1 MSSDSTWLVV
11 LVVAVIGI
19 ALGIAAVMV
28 SLALPLLSRNTA
40 DMRHHEQRVKTLNDH
55 VIQEIRDAFEDARD
69 ENRELRH
76 DVQEVLRE
84 LRDVRRSLRGR
95 GRAERSP
102 QSDDVERDLART
114 LSSVERVMDVLMRS
128 RPLTRR
134 SLSRRVDEIL
144 RELREVQERLGEP
157 AAAPGQTRGPA
168 GGTTPRE
175 SPPAAEGPA
184 GGAEPG
190 ESPPVAEGEPGGASG
205 EPPPAAEG
213 RRQEQGP
220 GR

>member
-40 DMRHHEQRVKTLNDH
+40 DMRHHEQRVKTLNGH
-55 VIQEIRDAFEDARD
+55 VIQAIRDAFEDARD
-69 ENRELRH
+69 ENRELMH
-76 DVQEVLRE
+76 DVQEVLHE
-84 LRDVRRSLRGR
+84 LRDVRRSLRDR
-95 GRAERSP
+95 ERAERSP
-102 QSDDVERDLART
+102 RSDVERDLART

-128 RPLTRR
+128 HPLTRR

-144 RELREVQERLGEP
+144 HELREVQERLGEP

-175 SPPAAEGPA
+175 SPPAAEGGP
-184 GGAEPG
+184 GGAESG
-190 ESPPVAEGEPGGASG
+190 ESPAEAEGGPGGASG
-205 EPPPAAEG
+205 ESPPEAEG
-213 RRQEQGP
+213 PRPEQSP